1 VPSDEASREDH
12 LDKVNSKLNEGLE
25 TCRSMI
31 ENYRTLLSGETG
43 DKDGPEDEEDSSETD
58 AE

>member
-1 VPSDEASREDH
+1 
-12 LDKVNSKLNEGLE
+12 
-25 TCRSMI
+25 MI
-31 ENYRTLLSGETG
+31 ENYRTLLSAETG